1 MKIALRL
8 LSLMILVLVTS
19 FYMGCKDKDED
30 KKTVEQTQLEKLKG
44 VWVIQ
49 TATDDNGDRTADF
62 ANVTLTLGGTYAEG
76 GTYQYSL
83 TGTRPDPSPWPADG
97 TWKFGTNKTTDIIRD
112 PNTNNEI
119 PMSYTVSAT
128 DLVLQFT
135 VPDGSA
141 GWPGGR
147 GKSVTGGWTFTFTKQ

>member
-1 MKIALRL
+1 MKIASRL
-8 LSLMILVLVTS
+8 LSLLILVLVTS
-19 FYMGCKDKDED
+19 FYMGCKDKDPD
-30 KKTVEQTQLEKLKG
+30 KKTEEQTQLEKLKG
-44 VWVIQ
+44 VWVLQ
-49 TATDDNGDRTADF
+49 TATDDNGDRTGDF
-62 ANVTLTLGGTYAEG
+62 TNLALTLAGTYAEG

-97 TWKFGTNKTTDIIRD
+97 TWKFGTTKSTQIIRD

-128 DLVLQFT
+128 ELVLEFT

-147 GKSVTGGWTFTFTKQ
+147 VKSVTGGWTFTFSKQ